1 MNFFSLPIFSL
12 SGKIDIQ
19 TNYLLLFMT
28 QRSKLWIKFC
38 VYDHYEA
45 CQENAFRCKIQNI
58 CLSIHYLDLRF
69 WLIAKCVICCLQ
81 EMLVPGSGNQTE
93 SDLDTANTDLN
104 SDPIHNKVKQ
114 LLKATAKC
122 RSRFTLI
129 DECYIIELFLFLF
142 LSFG

>member
-1 MNFFSLPIFSL
+1 
-12 SGKIDIQ
+12 
-19 TNYLLLFMT
+19 
-28 QRSKLWIKFC
+28 
-38 VYDHYEA
+38 
-45 CQENAFRCKIQNI
+45 
-58 CLSIHYLDLRF
+58 
-69 WLIAKCVICCLQ
+69 
-81 EMLVPGSGNQTE
+81 MLVPGSGNQTE

-142 LSFG
+142 CPLDNLSVFLFKTNCLKYLSY